1 MNFRSNISLF
11 ILIGFVAS
19 IFIFYPVHDFVSYHE
34 YIRGLRVHVYE
45 FNSSFDY
52 VLHKFTKTMMGERLL
67 GSLIFGLV
75 GIATGLFFYF
85 VLQIFN
91 SKQKMIENLQNE
103 IGRDIGSVI
112 TQGESIRLEFKSS
125 FR

>member
-1 MNFRSNISLF
+1 
-11 ILIGFVAS
+11 
-19 IFIFYPVHDFVSYHE
+19 
-34 YIRGLRVHVYE
+34 
-45 FNSSFDY
+45 
-52 VLHKFTKTMMGERLL
+52 MMGERLL